1 MRLMIRTTMLSPNFN
16 SPAIAARCAAGR
28 SVVLALLLA
37 ATCLATAPRVRAQD
51 DNTVLLPE
59 QSAAKAKA
67 ILEQAINALGG
78 PTYLNVHDVTCIGRL
93 SQFGHSGE
101 LNGFEHFIDY
111 AQPPFKDRTEN
122 LPKRNIISVFNGD
135 KGWEL
140 DRGGVSEATITDLAT
155 NQEDVKKDID
165 NILRHRIHEQ
175 GMIFRYAGLDVVDYQ
190 ESDWVELVDSDNRT
204 FRIAIARNTHL
215 PVRKVVDTRNAN
227 THMRNEEIEY
237 YSNYHPISGIQT
249 PYQITRER
257 NGIKVYQVFFDK
269 YEYNTTVPDSLFTKE
284 SLEERWEKVGKK
296 DKKSKDN
303 SSNKNND
310 KN

>member
-1 MRLMIRTTMLSPNFN
+1 MPLPKLTSRALARSTTRHN
-16 SPAIAARCAAGR
+16 I
-28 SVVLALLLA
+28 VIALLLA
-37 ATCLATAPRVRAQD
+37 AVCLAASPRALAQD

-59 QSAAKAKA
+59 QSAAKAKV
-67 ILEQAINALGG
+67 ILQQAIDALGG

-101 LNGFEHFIDY
+101 LNGFGHFIDF

-122 LPKRNIISVFNGD
+122 LPKRNIITVFNGD

-155 NQEDVKKDID
+155 NQEDIKKDID
-165 NILRHRIHEQ
+165 NILRHRIHET
-175 GMIFRYAGLDVVDYQ
+175 GMIFRYGGLDVVDYQ

-204 FRIAIARNTHL
+204 FRIAIARTTHL

-227 THMRNEEIEY
+227 TRMRNEEIEY
-237 YSNYHPISGIQT
+237 YSNYRPIDGIQT

-269 YEYNTTVPDSLFTKE
+269 YEYNTNVADSLFTKE

>member
-1 MRLMIRTTMLSPNFN
+1 VRLMIRTMLSPKKN
-16 SPAIAARCAAGR
+16 SRPITARSTACR
-28 SVVLALLLA
+28 NIILALLLVCA
-37 ATCLATAPRVRAQD
+37 CLATAPRVRAQD

-67 ILEQAINALGG
+67 ILQQAIDALGG
-78 PTYLNVHDVTCIGRL
+78 PTYLNVHDVTCIGRI

-101 LNGFEHFIDY
+101 LNGFGHFIDY

-155 NQEDVKKDID
+155 FQEDTKKDID

-227 THMRNEEIEY
+227 TRSRNEEIEY
-237 YSNYHPISGIQT
+237 YSNYHPINGIQT

-284 SLEERWEKVGKK
+284 SLDERWEKVGKK
-296 DKKSKDN
+296 DKKSKSN

>member
-1 MRLMIRTTMLSPNFN
+1 MKSSERV
-16 SPAIAARCAAGR
+16 AIPTSFMTRIFAAL
-28 SVVLALLLA
+28 VLAAMVALA
-37 ATCLATAPRVRAQD
+37 APVRTVAQED
-51 DNTVLLPE
+51 VLTPD
-59 QSAAKAKA
+59 QSSAKAKQ
-67 ILEQAINALGG
+67 ILQQAIAGLGG
-78 PTYLNVHDVTCIGRL
+78 PAYLNVKDITVEAKLGK
-93 SQFGHSGE
+93 FDHSGQ
-101 LNGFEHFIDY
+101 LRGYAKIIDI
-111 AQPPFKDRTEN
+111 AIPPDKDRTEN
-122 LPKRNIISVFNGD
+122 LPKRNIIEVRNGD
-135 KGWEL
+135 KGWDL
-140 DRGGVSEATITDLAT
+140 DRGGVSEATITDMAT
-155 NQEDVKKDID
+155 NQEDIKKDID

-269 YEYNTTVPDSLFTKE
+269 FEYNTSVPDSLFTKE
-284 SLEERWEKVGKK
+284 SLDERWEKVGKK
-296 DKKSKDN
+296 EKPSKN
-303 SSNKNND
+303 NPSNKNND

>member
-1 MRLMIRTTMLSPNFN
+1 MTSRSAIVR
-16 SPAIAARCAAGR
+16 AIAL
-28 SVVLALLLA
+28 SLLIA
-37 ATCLATAPRVRAQD
+37 CVCLTAAPRALAQE

-67 ILEQAINALGG
+67 ILQQAIEALGG
-78 PTYLNVHDVTCIGRL
+78 PTYLNVHDVTCQGRL

-101 LNGFEHFIDY
+101 LNGFGHFVDY
-111 AQPPFKDRTEN
+111 AQPPLKDRTEN

-155 NQEDVKKDID
+155 YEEDTKKDID
-165 NILRHRIHEQ
+165 NILRSRIHES
-175 GMIFRYAGLDVVDYQ
+175 GMIFRYGGLDVVDYQ

-204 FRIAIARNTHL
+204 FRIAIARTTHL

-227 THMRNEEIEY
+227 TRMRTEEVEY

-269 YEYNTTVPDSLFTKE
+269 YEYNTSVPDSLFTKE
-284 SLEERWEKVGKK
+284 SLEERWAKVGKK
-296 DKKSKDN
+296 EKKSKDN
-303 SSNKNND
+303 SNNKNND